1 MATYDEWKDKYGLLN
16 PERGTP
22 TENAILVTLEYQLLA
37 GEIPAYTVIKVMD
50 YFQTP
55 VRGLYTQ
62 THYGKKAD
70 HGEEGLEP
78 NSHDNITAMMV
89 AFKLLGAEAE
99 SKVKNVWSYI
109 VANKGTYDFRHPN
122 EVRWDRLLHP
132 RDLIFYGYLAG
143 NILCT
148 LLLPLL
154 IPMMLHSCL
163 KPREVTSG
171 KLLWWVRCHCLP
183 KPFFWLFHK
192 LVDYKDAFRIYFHQE
207 GHPITELL
215 KEETK

>member
-1 MATYDEWKDKYGLLN
+1 MKYNEWMDEYRMLN
-16 PERGTP
+16 PEKNTP
-22 TENAILVTLEYQLLA
+22 TENAVLVTLEYDLLKN
-37 GEIPAYTVIKVMD
+37 GPKLLLLTHTLILR
-50 YFQTP
+50 YFQTETSH
-55 VRGLYTQ
+55 LYKQ
-62 THYGKKAD
+62 THYNKKAD

-78 NSHDNITAMMV
+78 NSHDNITAIITCMYLV
-89 AFKLLGAEAE
+89 G
-99 SKVKNVWSYI
+99 SKHRVKGLWRYI
-109 VANKGTYDFRHPN
+109 LANLGTYDFRHPN

-215 KEETK
+215 EETK

>member
-1 MATYDEWKDKYGLLN
+1 MKYREWKDSFGLLN
-16 PERGTP
+16 PEKNTP
-22 TENAILVTLEYQLLA
+22 TENAILVTLEYELLK
-37 GEIPAYTVIKVMD
+37 PRPPVSTVEFILA

-55 VRGLYTQ
+55 VYGLYTQ

-78 NSHDNITAMMV
+78 NSHDNITAKMV
-89 AFKLLGAEAE
+89 AFKLIGAE
-99 SKVKNVWSYI
+99 SKVKDIWSYI
-109 VANKGTYDFRHPN
+109 VRNLGTYDFRHPN
-122 EVRWDRLLHP
+122 EVRWDRFLHP
-132 RDLIFYGYLAG
+132 RDLIFYGYLAR
-143 NILCT
+143 NPLCI

-154 IPMMLHSCL
+154 VPMMIHSCM

-192 LVDYKDAFRIYFHQE
+192 LVDYKDAFRIYYHQE
-207 GHPITELL
+207 GHPIKELL
-215 KEETK
+215 

>member
-1 MATYDEWKDKYGLLN
+1 MKYIEWMDEYGLLN
-16 PERGTP
+16 PEKNTP
-22 TENAILVTLEYQLLA
+22 TENAVLVTLEYDLLKRA
-37 GEIPAYTVIKVMD
+37 TTNVLLTYTLVLR
-50 YFQTP
+50 YFQTD
-55 VRGLYTQ
+55 VHHLYTQ

-78 NSHDNITAMMV
+78 NSHDNLTAIAVTM
-89 AFKLLGAEAE
+89 KLIEAE
-99 SKVKNVWSYI
+99 HRVKGLWKYI
-109 VANKGTYDFRHPN
+109 LANLGTYDFRHPN

-132 RDLIFYGYLAG
+132 RDLIFYGYLAN
-143 NILCT
+143 NIVCT

-154 IPMMLHSCL
+154 VLMMIHSCL

-207 GHPITELL
+207 GHPIKDLL
-215 KEETK
+215 

>member
-1 MATYDEWKDKYGLLN
+1 MKYSDWMDEYEMLN
-16 PERGTP
+16 PEKNTP
-22 TENAILVTLEYQLLA
+22 TENAVLVTLEYELLNKQ
-37 GEIPAYTVIKVMD
+37 EPLHTYTMILS
-50 YFQTP
+50 YFETGT
-55 VRGLYTQ
+55 RGLYTQ

-89 AFKLLGAEAE
+89 AFKLVNDRKRLLEIW
-99 SKVKNVWSYI
+99 KYI

-122 EVRWDRLLHP
+122 EVRWDRFLHP
-132 RDLIFYGYLAG
+132 RDLIFYGYLAR
-143 NILCT
+143 NPICI

-215 KEETK
+215 EETK

>member
-1 MATYDEWKDKYGLLN
+1 MKYNYNDWADSYGMLN
-16 PERGTP
+16 PEKNTP
-22 TENAILVTLEYQLLA
+22 TENAVLVTLEYYLLSGRNV
-37 GEIPAYTVIKVMD
+37 GEVLDFIFLHFETDVP
-50 YFQTP
+50 
-55 VRGLYTQ
+55 GLYTQ

-78 NSHDNITAMMV
+78 NSHDNITAIMV
-89 AFKLLGAEAE
+89 AFKLFGYDAHVGAI
-99 SKVKNVWSYI
+99 WSYI
-109 VANKGTYDFRHPN
+109 VRNSGTYDFRHPN